1 MLIATGEIGVREADV
16 AKPVYELVAV
26 VSCFGRPAVNPIQAD
41 GYREPVLK
49 MMGMATTDSA
59 LS

>member
-1 MLIATGEIGVREADV
+1 MSVPA
-16 AKPVYELVAV
+16 LVHHDPNPL
-26 VSCFGRPAVNPIQAD
+26 VSRFGRPAVNPIQAD

-49 MMGMATTDSA
+49 ITGMATTDSA